1 MKAVP
6 YLRVSTDDKGQDPGR
21 QLMTIKPWATQH
33 NVELL
38 TPIVDEG
45 TSASKTD
52 PFKREKFLEAIQ
64 AAKLNGANA
73 ILVENIDRFTRRGAK
88 LNGYYKVHLEVQF
101 KLKLWCADRSIE
113 NQDSGQGEL
122 IESVQAYIGREKSE
136 TLSRRVREGM
146 ARAKAKGKHMGQPPK
161 KLSALERDLAA
172 RLHEDGLGWDS
183 IAMKINELRGAHNI
197 ATPDIRKK
205 KSVSG
210 ATVRR
215 AFHAR
220 TDLPNR
226 AEGPNLSEG
235 SSLAGAT

>member
-1 MKAVP
+1 
-6 YLRVSTDDKGQDPGR
+6 
-21 QLMTIKPWATQH
+21 MTCGPWAKQYG
-33 NVELL
+33 VGLL
-38 TPIVDEG
+38 TPIIDEG

-52 PFKREKFLEAIQ
+52 PFKRPKFLEAIQ

-73 ILVENIDRFTRRGAK
+73 ILVENIDRFTRRGSK
-88 LNGYYKVHLEVQF
+88 LNGYYKTKLE
-101 KLKLWCADRSIE
+101 LEHRIKLWCADRSMD
-113 NQDSGQGEL
+113 NQDSASGEL

-146 ARAKAKGKHMGQPPK
+146 AKAKAKGIHLGQPPK
-161 KLSALERDLAA
+161 KLSTLERDLAA
-172 RLHEDGLGWDS
+172 RLHEERWGWDS

-197 ATPDIRKK
+197 ATPDIRRK

-226 AEGPNLSEG
+226 AEGSNLSEG
-235 SSLAGAT
+235 SSPVEG